1 MAGLTTTQTFSD
13 GDTVTAAKLNNIIA
27 NASISDGGIAPD
39 KLAPN
44 SVKEANMANNSV
56 DTNALVSD
64 SVTNSKLDTMEKRRV
79 KVNATDATANPTDL
93 FVDANQ
99 LLVGTSS
106 TINAV
111 SFSDDLALDNAG
123 ATASKIIAAPSLI
136 NGKSTVAASNLDELL
151 LYDQDATTVLK
162 KTTAGS
168 IVASLKA
175 TTSQAGSI
183 LVASGSAVSDP
194 LNATVVEEAFTP
206 TQAINCPI
214 FAKAW
219 ASISSNLNY
228 EAGIGKFSLDSSYNI
243 GTEQSSGT
251 LTSATKYKIIEYKS
265 GDNFTTVG
273 ASSNATGVQF
283 TATGTSPTWSNGSR
297 LVPVPI
303 VASRGVVD
311 FTFSDAVPSDNFIVL
326 VSNAK
331 YGNGSVITE
340 AGRATVSNES
350 TGGFRVT
357 FHEID
362 DGDDTLNT
370 PMVATIL
377 VFGT

>member
-93 FVDANQ
+93 FVDANE

-151 LYDQDATTVLK
+151 IYDQDATTVLK

-175 TTSQAGSI
+175 TDSQ
-183 LVASGSAVSDP
+183 SGSAELATSAELIGGTASPTNLVAGNV
-194 LNATVVEEAFTP
+194 NAAP
-206 TQAINCPI
+206 MM
-214 FAKAW
+214 AKAW
-219 ASISSNLNY
+219 GYLKTASDAIVTASSILQNCSVTRTNDG
-228 EAGIGKFSLDSSYNI
+228 AF
-243 GTEQSSGT
+243 TV
-251 LTSATKYKIIEYKS
+251 A
-265 GDNFTTVG
+265 FTTALPSVKYMVLG
-273 ASSNATGVQF
+273 NGRTAGPTG
-283 TATGTSPTWSNGSR
+283 
-297 LVPVPI
+297 
-303 VASRGVVD
+303 
-311 FTFSDAVPSDNFIVL
+311 
-326 VSNAK
+326 
-331 YGNGSVITE
+331 YGNGLQLVSSSLSTSGFTFITIDTN
-340 AGRATVSNES
+340 GDVGSLVDPD
-350 TGGFRVT
+350 GGMQFVVYGLT
-357 FHEID
+357 S
-362 DGDDTLNT
+362 
-370 PMVATIL
+370 
-377 VFGT
+377 